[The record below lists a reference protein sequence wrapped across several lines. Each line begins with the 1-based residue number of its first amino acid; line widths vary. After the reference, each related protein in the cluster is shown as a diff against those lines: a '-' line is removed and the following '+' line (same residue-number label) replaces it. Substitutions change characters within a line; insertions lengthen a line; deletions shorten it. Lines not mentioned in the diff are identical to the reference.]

1 MYDLSETQVP
11 SATIDRRN
19 PLLVSVGINL
29 NDDVFKGFKS
39 YRENGLKHFSA
50 QKIPLELFDSIVRF
64 LGERRLSKILRGVVK
79 PSLNF
84 VDISQ
89 ADEMRLDEEGFAAYL
104 DANKHK
110 IRNAMLICIE
120 EHGESVSY
128 ELMGAALEDY
138 TDGAAD
144 ATALIKVVLNSNLST
159 LNPKAVEALCR
170 LNFLIDKQGEYEFW
184 FNGHNEEIYSG
195 LHTIKFYE
203 KNRQLIV
210 DWLESCLPY
219 SGKDSVELYALTYLK
234 STFSC
239 SPYMECS
246 ARDIADALKEKTG
259 EEDLN
264 DLECRRLCACGL
276 MEGIGA
282 ILNDSCSKYLDDG
295 LPF

>member
-219 SGKDSVELYALTYLK
+219 SGKDSAEIYVKTYLK
-234 STFSC
+234 STFGC
-239 SPYMECS
+239 SPYIECS
-246 ARDIADALKEKTG
+246 PRIIASTLKEKTG
-259 EEDLN
+259 EEDHN
-264 DLECRRLCACGL
+264 DLEYRRLCACGL
-276 MEGIGA
+276 MEAIGA
-282 ILNDSCSKYLDDG
+282 ILNDSSSKYLDDG